1 MAPRPSRTA
10 ARRVAARSQAAGTSL
25 ENQSSG
31 APEPAAAA
39 ASSDLPQRRTSARV
53 ATSSKA
59 QTPSTVP
66 AQRHTGR
73 NGGQGHASDPEF
85 AAPIA
90 SGTTRSGKKPLLES
104 DTRSASVPTV
114 QKRKR
119 APSTIAAGAGSSG
132 NNRADTVVGADQDRV
147 APKKAKAADLRSKET
162 TKTVMSAA
170 PKIDISVPDSPERPS
185 LTTHQQKQSATRL
198 KTKERTDA
206 TIEDREE
213 RLNDDGEDTTNI
225 SSRVDDDPEQQSA
238 DEYDILS
245 REAVSRITM
254 EDLSAEAVTILPSRT
269 PASSDTDTGQE
280 QSPLVR
286 HGTPSC
292 SRGASLDIPPS
303 EATGPPTTDEED
315 GQLDGIRDAGYAS
328 DVSDS
333 RSVAYRSK
341 SVAQIAPSRDSGVS
355 EKVKGKR
362 ALKLQ
367 QEAPTVSAPPIH
379 KGTIRA
385 DRVEEASDSTPWLSR
400 TDISTG
406 LKKVSRNTWTVNISS
421 VREPMSSVMRRAIHL
436 AELYFV
442 FGLPGNA
449 DDAATPPY
457 TAFQVNGPSQLAI
470 DALID
475 AAVELGYD
483 KEHDV
488 AHRLEDGSES
498 RYINPLCN
506 YVASRL
512 RTYRGHLKDAAA
524 SVVPIAL
531 RFTSTPLSDLQVLA
545 ADDNFLYP
553 RTTSGSF
560 DYTRPFGCD
569 ALCEVLRAAFFTPKQ
584 YHDLGL
590 RAFDRFKSSSANAPD
605 ELEIPPTMLAL
616 AATALEA
623 VLADR
628 VNQMTGDFATS
639 MNSPYLEHLATAID
653 YRTKKPG
660 PYHELTHRLYRLV
673 SEGHSSTTHARQGT
687 RGRARVDWD
696 NIAD

>member
-1 MAPRPSRTA
+1 M
-10 ARRVAARSQAAGTSL
+10 RS
-25 ENQSSG
+25 
-31 APEPAAAA
+31 
-39 ASSDLPQRRTSARV
+39 
-53 ATSSKA
+53 TSS
-59 QTPSTVP
+59 
-66 AQRHTGR
+66 
-73 NGGQGHASDPEF
+73 
-85 AAPIA
+85 
-90 SGTTRSGKKPLLES
+90 
-104 DTRSASVPTV
+104 PTV

-119 APSTIAAGAGSSG
+119 APSTVAAASASNSG
-132 NNRADTVVGADQDRV
+132 NNLADSEVGADQDRV
-147 APKKAKAADLRSKET
+147 APKKAKAGDLHSKET
-162 TKTVMSAA
+162 TKTGV
-170 PKIDISVPDSPERPS
+170 V
-185 LTTHQQKQSATRL
+185 
-198 KTKERTDA
+198 KTKEYMDA
-206 TIEDREE
+206 VIEDREE
-213 RLNDDGEDTTNI
+213 RLNDDGEDTANM
-225 SSRVDDDPEQQSA
+225 SSTRVDDDLDQPHSA
-238 DEYDILS
+238 DEYDTLS
-245 REAVSRITM
+245 RDAVSRITM
-254 EDLSAEAVTILPSRT
+254 EDLSAEAVTILPSTRI
-269 PASSDTDTGQE
+269 ASLSDIDSGQDRY
-280 QSPLVR
+280 PLVR

-292 SRGASLDIPPS
+292 SRGTSADIPPS
-303 EATGPPTTDEED
+303 EGTGPPTTDEED
-315 GQLDGIRDAGYAS
+315 CQLDGIIRDAGYTS
-328 DVSDS
+328 DISDS
-333 RSVAYRSK
+333 RSVAYRPK
-341 SVAQIAPSRDSGVS
+341 SIARTAPSQDSGIS

-379 KGTIRA
+379 KGTVIKGTIRT
-385 DRVEEASDSTPWLSR
+385 DRVPMEEASESTPWLSR

-406 LKKVSRNTWTVNISS
+406 LKRVSRNTWTVNISS
-421 VREPMSSVMRRAIHL
+421 VREPMSSVMRRAIYL

-442 FGLPGNA
+442 FGLPGDAN
-449 DDAATPPY
+449 DAATPPY

-483 KEHDV
+483 EEFDV

-569 ALCEVLRAAFFTPKQ
+569 VLCEVLRAAFFTQKQ

-590 RAFDRFKSSSANAPD
+590 RAFDRFTSSNANAPD

-673 SEGHSSTTHARQGT
+673 SEGHSSATHARQGT